1 MVKADAKKA
10 FVVVLAALAAL
21 YVGGMIL
28 AKLP

>member
-1 MVKADAKKA
+1 MKTDAKKA

-28 AKLP
+28 QRLP